1 MSELDALTRVR
12 RLASSGAARA
22 IRIGAGAS
30 IREVAAVVGVSPAT
44 VHRWERGSR
53 APRGEKGI
61 AYGRA
66 LDELTEAAR

>member
-1 MSELDALTRVR
+1 MTDLDTLTRVR

-44 VHRWERGSR
+44 VLRWERGSR
-53 APRGEKGI
+53 APRGEKGV

-66 LDELTEAAR
+66 LDELTETAR